1 MELGKHR
8 EGWINIGITRGGVRK
23 CSCESKVGMDKC
35 KEGGINVRMDG

>member
-23 CSCESKVGMDKC
+23 CCESKVGMDKC